1 LATHISSMLRR
12 SGWPDLFAD
21 TERHPVKREQAA
33 PLPVRLPNAEQLARL
48 SEAELAEL
56 TILLSKAIRR
66 RIESG
71 SQLGSD
77 LVKALEQFASV
88 LPSSSTKK
96 SAPRAETP
104 LLLEGKRKA
113 VKAALVAGI
122 KPTQV
127 ARHFGLSLAEVR
139 KVASEGASDQLP

>member
-1 LATHISSMLRR
+1 
-12 SGWPDLFAD
+12 
-21 TERHPVKREQAA
+21 VK
-33 PLPVRLPNAEQLARL
+33 LPNHEQLARL

-71 SQLGSD
+71 AQLGSD

-88 LPSSSTKK
+88 LPSHLKK

-113 VKAALVAGI
+113 VKAALVAGV

-139 KVASEGASDQLP
+139 RVASEGASDQLA

>member
-1 LATHISSMLRR
+1 M
-12 SGWPDLFAD
+12 
-21 TERHPVKREQAA
+21 
-33 PLPVRLPNAEQLARL
+33 
-48 SEAELAEL
+48 AEL
-56 TILLSKAIRR
+56 TILLSKAIRC

-88 LPSSSTKK
+88 LPSPSTKK

-113 VKAALVAGI
+113 VKAALVAGV
-122 KPTQV
+122 KPAQV
-127 ARHFGLSLAEVR
+127 ARHFRLSLAEVR